1 MKLRKSWSCVY
12 PSLAPLANCTSFLVC
27 RLCVALLC
35 SCQRTVVALVLLRH
49 LFSPYPRCLWPYVSL
64 AFPLVRLNQEAG
76 LSVPFAALPRTL
88 FTGAPEP
95 GPAGLGPVQWQW
107 RHQRNQPRCLGEFL
121 KGSKS
126 NVTVSPS
133 RQVVIWCFCR
143 AHLKV
148 SQLLRS

>member
-1 MKLRKSWSCVY
+1 MLKLRKSWSCVY

-121 KGSKS
+121 KRGAKVMTRFPPPDKS
-126 NVTVSPS
+126 SSGVFVEHT
-133 RQVVIWCFCR
+133 
-143 AHLKV
+143 
-148 SQLLRS
+148 